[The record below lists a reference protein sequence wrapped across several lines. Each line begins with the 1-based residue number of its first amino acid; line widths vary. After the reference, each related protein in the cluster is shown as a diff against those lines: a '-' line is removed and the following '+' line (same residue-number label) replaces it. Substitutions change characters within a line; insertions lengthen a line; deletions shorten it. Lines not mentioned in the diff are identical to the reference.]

1 MRKNVMQEN
10 QIIDAVSTWLRQV
23 VIGLQLCP
31 FAAKPMQENRVRYKV
46 TDTNDDE
53 SLLDALK
60 SECEFM
66 TSVSAI
72 EVETSLLI
80 VANHLDDF
88 WSYNQFLVWANQLIK
103 REGYEGVFQLAS
115 FHPDYCF
122 AGTDPEDAENLTNR
136 SPYPILH
143 IIREASL
150 EKALEYFP
158 DIDEVPEKNKQKMNA
173 LSSKQK
179 QKLFPYLFN

>member
-1 MRKNVMQEN
+1 MQEN

-31 FAAKPMQENRVRYKV
+31 FAAKPSQEGRVRFIVSYAS
-46 TDTNDDE
+46 DDE
-53 SLLDALK
+53 VLLQALK

-66 TSVSAI
+66 TSASAA

-103 REGYEGVFQLAS
+103 REGYEGEFQLAS

-158 DIDEVPEKNKQKMNA
+158 DIEEVPEKNKQKMNA
-173 LSSKQK
+173 LSFEQK
-179 QKLFPYLFN
+179 QRLFPYLFN

>member
-1 MRKNVMQEN
+1 MQEN

-31 FAAKPMQENRVRYKV
+31 FASKPTQEGRVRFIV
-46 TDTNDDE
+46 SDANDDE
-53 SLLDALK
+53 VLLQALK

-66 TSVSAI
+66 TSVSAA

-80 VANHLDDF
+80 VANHLADF

-122 AGTDPEDAENLTNR
+122 AGADPEDAENLTNR

-158 DIDEVPEKNKQKMNA
+158 DIDEVPEKNKQKMNT
-173 LSSKQK
+173 LSSEQK

>member
-1 MRKNVMQEN
+1 MMQEN
-10 QIIDAVSTWLRQV
+10 QIIAAVSTWLHQV

-31 FAAKPMQENRVRYKV
+31 FASKPAQENGVRFKV
-46 TDTNDDE
+46 TDAQDDE
-53 SLLDALK
+53 YLLEALK
-60 SECEFM
+60 SECEFL
-66 TSVSAI
+66 VSAP

-88 WSYNQFLVWANQLIK
+88 WSYNQFLVWVNQLIK
-103 REGYEGVFQLAS
+103 REGYEGVFQIAS

-150 EKALEYFP
+150 EKALRHFP
-158 DIDEVPEKNKQKMNA
+158 DIDQVPEKNKQKINA
-173 LSSKQK
+173 LSSEQK
-179 QKLFPYLFN
+179 QKLFPYLFS